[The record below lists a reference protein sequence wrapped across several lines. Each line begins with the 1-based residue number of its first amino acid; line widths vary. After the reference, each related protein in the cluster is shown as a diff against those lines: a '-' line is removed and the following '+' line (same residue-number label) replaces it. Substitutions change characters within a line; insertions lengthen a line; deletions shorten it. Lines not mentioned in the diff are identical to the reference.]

1 MMKIPYLFRGAL
13 LALGL
18 FCGTAV
24 HAADRGAPQAHDRGR
39 YLVVI
44 SGCNDC
50 HTPGY
55 PETGGKLAEK
65 QWLVGSP
72 VGFQGPWGVTYP
84 SNLRLSVQEMSEAQW
99 IAKARTVM
107 RPPMPSPS
115 LIAMS
120 DPDLRVIYRYIRKL
134 GGAGSPAPDYV
145 PPGQLVNTPY
155 IEFVPKNL
163 PPIVAGAGS

>member
-1 MMKIPYLFRGAL
+1 MKMTCMSWGAL

-18 FCGTAV
+18 FCGMPAR
-24 HAADRGAPQAHDRGR
+24 AADGAAAQAHDRGR

-44 SGCNDC
+44 GGCNDC

-55 PETGGKLAEK
+55 PEAGGKLPEK
-65 QWLVGSP
+65 QWLVGGP

-84 SNLRLSVQEMSEAQW
+84 SNLRLSVQKMTEAQW
-99 IAKARTVM
+99 IAHARTAM

-120 DPDLRVIYRYIRKL
+120 DRDLKAIYRYIRKL
-134 GGAGSPAPDYV
+134 GGSGVPAPDYV
-145 PPGQLVNTPY
+145 PPGQAVSTPY

-163 PPIVAGAGS
+163 PPVIAGAGS